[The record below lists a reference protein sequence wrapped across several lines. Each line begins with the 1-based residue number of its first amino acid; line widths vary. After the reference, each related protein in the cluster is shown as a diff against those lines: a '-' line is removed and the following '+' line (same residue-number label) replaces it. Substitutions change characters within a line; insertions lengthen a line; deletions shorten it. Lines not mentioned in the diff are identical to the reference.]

1 MDIDPWLAGLVGAAA
16 MAVSWAIGWTMS
28 RRKKLPE
35 RAALESVV
43 DEAALALLGLLLAFT
58 FSMALNKYDRR
69 REALVTDSNAIGDFY
84 TCATLAPEP
93 VRGNLQAVIRD
104 YTQLRVE
111 VARAG
116 TIAGSPEAL
125 ARFSGLHDRMTAL
138 VGEAIAG
145 GTPLTVPLVN
155 TLNAVTSSHASR
167 LAAVRDRLPGSSLLL
182 LLLSATLVSG
192 LIGRDQATLPRP
204 SLAGTVT
211 FVVIVAMTA
220 SVSLDLNH
228 PSKGFIRVSQEPME
242 RLLSSMK

>member
-93 VRGNLQAVIRD
+93 VRGNLQGVIRD

-116 TIAGSPEAL
+116 TIAGFA
-125 ARFSGLHDRMTAL
+125 ALHDRMTAL

-145 GTPLTVPLVN
+145 GTPLAVPLVN

-182 LLLSATLVSG
+182 LLLSASLVSG

-242 RLLSSMK
+242 RLLSTMK